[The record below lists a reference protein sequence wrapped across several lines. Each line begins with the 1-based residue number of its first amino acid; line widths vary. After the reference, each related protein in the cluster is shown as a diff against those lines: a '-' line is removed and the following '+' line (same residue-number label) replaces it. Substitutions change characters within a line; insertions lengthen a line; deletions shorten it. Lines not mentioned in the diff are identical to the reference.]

1 MAEQAGRNLGLDRVF
16 LMPSYQP
23 PHVDEKQTIDA
34 KHRLNMLELAVEDN
48 PFCRLKRLN

>member
-1 MAEQAGRNLGLDRVF
+1 
-16 LMPSYQP
+16 MPSYQP

-48 PFCRLKRLN
+48 PFAD